1 MVDIAK
7 ELKAGFEEFKQKNE
21 QDLEAIRNLVKES
34 QNGTR
39 ESLQQAIDQADK
51 AVKDIEDVSNRLVE
65 AEQKLVDR
73 IAAGKE
79 DPKSVGILVVENQ
92 QFKDFATGKTAKC
105 RIEVPR
111 FFDSTTTGQSGSP
124 LANNDTLNPAH
135 RLPGVIP
142 GATRM
147 LRVRDV
153 IPQGETNSNAIE
165 VTRESS
171 FTNNAAETA
180 EGATKPETDIVF
192 ELYSTPVKTIA
203 HWLKVSTQVKDDAP
217 QIVSHIETRLRYGVE
232 LREDQQLISGDGT
245 GQNLT
250 GMTISPNMTAF
261 TPTSGDTALDTI
273 NRQKYVIAAA
283 DYMPTAIVLHPTDW
297 GNIERSK
304 DSQNRYIIGDPHS
317 ALGPFL
323 WGLPVIVTPSMTA
336 GKLLIAAFDI
346 AFQLWNRKATVVEMF
361 EQDDKNAQQNL
372 LTIRAEKRCALA
384 GYRPASVRFG
394 NLTV

>member
-250 GMTISPNMTAF
+250 GMTISPNMNAF

-304 DSQNRYIIGDPHS
+304 DGQNRYIIGDPHS

>member
-39 ESLQQAIDQADK
+39 ESLQKAIDQADK

-79 DPKSVGILVVENQ
+79 NPKSVGILIVENQ

-105 RIEVPR
+105 RIEVPQL
-111 FFDSTTTGQSGSP
+111 FGSTTTGQSGSP

-180 EGATKPETDIVF
+180 EAATKPESDIVF

-232 LREDQQLISGDGT
+232 LREDQQLIAGNGT

-250 GMTISPNMTAF
+250 GMTIAPNMTAF

-297 GNIERSK
+297 GNIERAK

>member
-250 GMTISPNMTAF
+250 GMTISPNMNAF